1 MRCNLFMPQ
10 IIYGASLHVFMKL
23 LTLLYIYILL
33 CFAPALCFG
42 QSNVHGTV
50 TDARTHEAVPGVLIS
65 NADDGKTLTTTNAK
79 GKFTLQTEGIK
90 NLRFSMIGFNDKIY
104 PLTGTPSI
112 EIAMEPS
119 TIDLQQV
126 VISASRER
134 QARQDA
140 PIAISKINATQIHDT
155 KATALYQ
162 LLNKV
167 TGVYMVDL
175 GNEQHTMAIR
185 QPITYNALYL
195 YMEDGLPIRPTGI
208 FNHNSLYE
216 INMSGVRDIEV
227 IKGPASSLYGSNAIG
242 GAINFITQ
250 GPPAGYAGNVSVQGD
265 NYHYRRVDADGGFS
279 AGKFGL
285 YVGGYIAKQRD
296 GWQDYTDFDKYSG
309 NFKTT
314 YDFDAATRLTTSVAY
329 NYLNTQTPGSLDS
342 TKFYSRTYGANQRFT
357 YRKVKAFRANTKLEH
372 TWSDKSSSFLTLFYR
387 NNSTAQLPSYYIAD
401 VRDNAGN
408 YLSSNGQENDQSFHS
423 LGLLAQHRQDLD
435 FLHSRLIVGVYADN
449 SPSSYYAKFLD
460 IQKDVTN
467 NFYTGYTNTGNYIDN
482 YSIKL
487 FNTAAYAQYEIKPA
501 EALRIVMG
509 LRYDRIHYN
518 FTNGIAPGNTKY
530 KQQET
535 NDFNIVAPK
544 LGLTYNFGNN
554 KGLYANYSVG
564 FQPPETG
571 DLYSARQLTPLK
583 QATFNNYEAG
593 GWFTA
598 LNKKMYVEVTFYDLE
613 GRNEI
618 INQLLP
624 DNTTQNQNAGATR
637 HRGIEYSIAY
647 APVSELSFRFSGTN
661 AKHTYVDY
669 SEVATNFS
677 TGASTVTVYNGKRM
691 NNAPSWIA
699 NSELTYKPA
708 YINGF
713 RISGEWQHINS
724 YFTNPANTKTYAG
737 YDIFNVRTGFDVKSG
752 LLKGAG
758 IWCNVLNV
766 TNKLYATTVTSNQ
779 YGDTYNAAPPRVY
792 TLGISYSF
800 AKH

>member
-1 MRCNLFMPQ
+1 MPQ
-10 IIYGASLHVFMKL
+10 RIGASLYVFMKTP
-23 LTLLYIYILL
+23 TLILYIIL
-33 CFAPALCFG
+33 CFTPAIAFG
-42 QSNVHGTV
+42 QSSLRGTV
-50 TDARTHEAVPGVLIS
+50 TDARTNEAVAGVMIS
-65 NADDGKTLTTTNAK
+65 NTADGKLLTTTNAK
-79 GKFTLQTEGIK
+79 GKFTFQTNDVKTIR
-90 NLRFSMIGFNDKIY
+90 LSMIGFTDRIY
-104 PLTGTPSI
+104 TLNGTESV
-112 EIAMEPS
+112 EIALEPS

-285 YVGGYIAKQRD
+285 YVGGYVAKQRD
-296 GWQDYTDFDKYSG
+296 GWQDYTNFDKYSG

-372 TWSDKSSSFLTLFYR
+372 SWNNQSSTFLTLFYR
-387 NNSTAQLPSYYIAD
+387 NNSTAQLPSYFISD

-435 FLHSRLIVGVYADN
+435 FLHSRLIVGLYADN
-449 SPSSYYAKFLD
+449 SPSSYYAKFLNV
-460 IQKDVTN
+460 QKDVAN
-467 NFYTGYTNTGNYIDN
+467 NFYTGYTPTGNYIDN
-482 YSIKL
+482 YHIKL

-501 EALRIVMG
+501 EPLRIVMG

-598 LNKKMYVEVTFYDLE
+598 LNKKMYVELTVYDLE

-637 HRGIEYSIAY
+637 HRGVEYSVAY
-647 APVSELSFRFSGTN
+647 APVNELSFRFSGTN
-661 AKHTYVDY
+661 ARHTYVDY
-669 SEVATNFS
+669 SEVTTNYS
-677 TGASTVTVYNGKRM
+677 TGTNTVKVYNGNRM

-699 NSELTYKPA
+699 NSEITYKPA

-713 RISGEWQHINS
+713 RIAGEWQHIAS

-737 YDIFNVRTGFDVKSG
+737 YDIFNLRTGFDVKSG
-752 LLKGAG
+752 PLQGAG
-758 IWCNVLNV
+758 IWFNVLNL

>member
-1 MRCNLFMPQ
+1 
-10 IIYGASLHVFMKL
+10 MKL
-23 LTLLYIYILL
+23 LTLLYSLL

-42 QSNVHGTV
+42 QSNMHGTV
-50 TDARTHEAVPGVLIS
+50 TDARTHEAIPGVLIS

-79 GKFTLQTEGIK
+79 GKFELETTGIK
-90 NLRFSMIGFNDKIY
+90 TLRFSMIGFNDRIY
-104 PLTGTPSI
+104 LLTGTPSI
-112 EIAMEPS
+112 EIVLEPS

-372 TWSDKSSSFLTLFYR
+372 NWSDKSSSFLTLFYR

-482 YSIKL
+482 YRIKL

-637 HRGIEYSIAY
+637 HRGIEYSVAY
-647 APVSELSFRFSGTN
+647 APVNELSFRFSGTN

-677 TGASTVTVYNGKRM
+677 TGASTVTVYNGNRM

-699 NSELTYKPA
+699 NSELIYKPA

-713 RISGEWQHINS
+713 RIAGEWQHINS
-724 YFTNPANTKTYAG
+724 YFTNPANTKTYSG

-758 IWCNVLNV
+758 IWFNVLNV

-792 TLGISYSF
+792 TLGVSYSF

>member
-1 MRCNLFMPQ
+1 
-10 IIYGASLHVFMKL
+10 MKL

-42 QSNVHGTV
+42 QSNMHGTV
-50 TDARTHEAVPGVLIS
+50 TDARTHEAIPGVLIS
-65 NADDGKTLTTTNAK
+65 NADNGKTLTTTNVR

-90 NLRFSMIGFNDKIY
+90 ALRFIMIGFNDKIY

-112 EIAMEPS
+112 EIVLEPS

-195 YMEDGLPIRPTGI
+195 YLEDGLPIRPTGI

-279 AGKFGL
+279 TGKFGL

-342 TKFYSRTYGANQRFT
+342 AKFYSRTYGANQRFT

-372 TWSDKSSSFLTLFYR
+372 AWNDKSSSFLTLFYR
-387 NNSTAQLPSYYIAD
+387 NNSTAQLPSYYISD

-482 YSIKL
+482 YRIKL

-637 HRGIEYSIAY
+637 HRGIEYSVAY

-677 TGASTVTVYNGKRM
+677 TGVSTVTVYNGNRM

-708 YINGF
+708 YLNGF
-713 RISGEWQHINS
+713 RIAGEWQHINS

-752 LLKGAG
+752 VLKGAG
-758 IWCNVLNV
+758 IWFNVLNV

>member
-1 MRCNLFMPQ
+1 MPQ
-10 IIYGASLHVFMKL
+10 RIGASTYVFMKL
-23 LTLLYIYILL
+23 STLLYIIL
-33 CFAPALCFG
+33 CFAPVFAFG
-42 QSNVHGTV
+42 QSNLHGTV
-50 TDARTHEAVPGVLIS
+50 TDARTNEAVAGVMIS
-65 NADDGKTLTTTNAK
+65 NTTNGKLLTTTNAK
-79 GKFTLQTEGIK
+79 GKFSFNSDSIK
-90 NLRFSMIGFNDKIY
+90 TIRLTMIGFADKIY
-104 PLTGTPSI
+104 TLSGAESV
-112 EIAMEPS
+112 EIALEPS

-227 IKGPASSLYGSNAIG
+227 IKGPASSLYGSNAVG
-242 GAINFITQ
+242 GAVNFISQ

-265 NYHYRRVDADGGFS
+265 SHNYRRVDADGGFS
-279 AGKFGL
+279 TGKFGL
-285 YVGGYIAKQRD
+285 YVGGYVAKLRN

-314 YDFDAATRLTTSVAY
+314 YDFDNATRLTTSVAY

-342 TKFYSRTYGANQRFT
+342 AKFYSRTYGANQRFT

-372 TWSDKSSSFLTLFYR
+372 TWNNQSSTFLTLFYR
-387 NNSTAQLPSYYIAD
+387 NNSTAQLPSYYISD

-408 YLSSNGQENDQSFHS
+408 YISSNGQENDQSFHS
-423 LGLLAQHRQDLD
+423 LGLLAQHRQDID
-435 FLHSRLIVGVYADN
+435 FLHSRLIVGLYADN

-460 IQKDVTN
+460 IQKDVVN
-467 NFYTGYTNTGNYIDN
+467 NFYTGYTPTGNYIDN
-482 YSIKL
+482 YRIKL

-501 EALRIVMG
+501 EPLRIVMG
-509 LRYDRIHYN
+509 LRYDRIHYS

-571 DLYSARQLTPLK
+571 DLYSARQLMPLK

-598 LNKKMYVEVTFYDLE
+598 LNKKMYVEVTVYDLE

-637 HRGIEYSIAY
+637 HRGIEYSVAY
-647 APVSELSFRFSGTN
+647 APVNELSFRFSGTN

-669 SEVATNFS
+669 NEVSTNFS
-677 TGASTVTVYNGKRM
+677 TGANTVTVYNGNRM
-691 NNAPSWIA
+691 SNAPNWIA

-708 YINGF
+708 YIKGF
-713 RISGEWQHINS
+713 RIAGEWQHIAS
-724 YFTNPANTKTYAG
+724 YFTNPANTKTYGG
-737 YDIFNVRTGFDVKSG
+737 YNIFNLRTGFDVKSG
-752 LLKGAG
+752 PLQGAG
-758 IWCNVLNV
+758 IWVNVMNI

-779 YGDTYNAAPPRVY
+779 YGDTYNAAPPRIY

>member
-1 MRCNLFMPQ
+1 M
-10 IIYGASLHVFMKL
+10 
-23 LTLLYIYILL
+23 ILL
-33 CFAPALCFG
+33 CLTPALCLG
-42 QSNVHGTV
+42 QGNLQGTV
-50 TDARTHEAVPGVLIS
+50 TDARTHEAIPGVMIS
-65 NADDGKTLTTTNAK
+65 NPNTGKLLTTTNAK
-79 GKFTLQTEGIK
+79 GKFTLASDTLK
-90 NLRFSMIGFNDKIY
+90 TLRFAMIGFNDKLY
-104 PLTGTPSI
+104 TVTGKASI
-112 EIAMEPS
+112 EINLEPS

-126 VISASRER
+126 VVTASRER

-265 NYHYRRVDADGGFS
+265 NYHYRRVDADGGFT

-314 YDFDAATRLTTSVAY
+314 YDFDASTRLTTSVAY

-342 TKFYSRTYGANQRFT
+342 AKFYSRTYGANQRFT

-372 TWSDKSSSFLTLFYR
+372 AWGNKSSTFLTLFYR
-387 NNSTAQLPSYYIAD
+387 NNSTAQLPSYFISD

-423 LGLLAQHRQDLD
+423 LGLLAQHRQDID
-435 FLHSRLIVGVYADN
+435 FLHSRLIVGAYVDN
-449 SPSSYYAKFLD
+449 SPSSYYAKFLN
-460 IQKDVTN
+460 IQKDVAN
-467 NFYTGYTNTGNYIDN
+467 NYYTGYTATGNYIDN
-482 YSIKL
+482 YRIKL
-487 FNTAAYAQYEIKPA
+487 FNTAAYAQYELKPA
-501 EALRIVMG
+501 EPLRIVMG

-518 FTNGIAPGNTKY
+518 FNNGITAGSKY

-598 LNKKMYVEVTFYDLE
+598 FNKKMYVEVTLYDLE

-618 INQLLP
+618 ISQLLP

-637 HRGIEYSIAY
+637 HRGVEYSVAY
-647 APVSELSFRFSGTN
+647 APVKELSFRFSGTN

-669 SEVATNFS
+669 NEVSTNYS
-677 TGASTVTVYNGKRM
+677 TGTNTVTVYNGNRM

-699 NSELTYKPA
+699 NSEITYKPA
-708 YINGF
+708 YIDGF
-713 RISGEWQHINS
+713 RIAGEWQHINK
-724 YFTNPANTKTYAG
+724 YFTNPANTKTYSG

-752 LLKGAG
+752 PLKGAG
-758 IWCNVLNV
+758 IWFNVINV

>member
-1 MRCNLFMPQ
+1 MVSALSFAQNNL
-10 IIYGASLHVFMKL
+10 
-23 LTLLYIYILL
+23 
-33 CFAPALCFG
+33 
-42 QSNVHGTV
+42 HGTV
-50 TDARTHEAVPGVLIS
+50 TDACTHEPLAGVMIS
-65 NADDGKTLTTTNAK
+65 NTATGVVLTTTNNK
-79 GKFTLQTEGIK
+79 GKFEIK
-90 NLRFSMIGFNDKIY
+90 AENVSSLRFAMVGF
-104 PLTGTPSI
+104 TPQIISI
-112 EIAMEPS
+112 TDGKAIDVMMEPS

-126 VISASRER
+126 VVSASRER

-155 KATALYQ
+155 KATAFYQ

-227 IKGPASSLYGSNAIG
+227 IKGPASSLYGSNAVG
-242 GAINFITQ
+242 GAVNFITQ
-250 GPPAGYAGNVSVQGD
+250 GPPAGYAGNISLQGD

-279 AGKFGL
+279 SGKFGL
-285 YVGGYIAKQRD
+285 YVGGYLARQRN
-296 GWQDYTDFDKYSG
+296 GWQDYTDFDKRSG

-314 YDFDAATRLTTSVAY
+314 YDFDANTRLTTSLAY

-342 TKFYSRTYGANQRFT
+342 TKFYSRKYGANQRFT
-357 YRKVKAFRANTKLEH
+357 YRKVEAWRANTRLDHK
-372 TWSDKSSSFLTLFYR
+372 WNDKSNTFFTLFYR
-387 NNSTAQLPSYYIAD
+387 NNSTGQLPSYFISD

-408 YLSSNGQENDQSFHS
+408 YVSSNGQENNQSFHS
-423 LGLLAQHRQDLD
+423 IGILTQHRQDFD
-435 FLHSRLIVGVYADN
+435 FLHSRLIVGAYMDN
-449 SPSSYYAKFLD
+449 SPSSYYAKYLD
-460 IQKDVTN
+460 IQKDVAN
-467 NFYTGYTNTGNYIDN
+467 NFYTGYTNTGKYIDN
-482 YSIKL
+482 YRIKL
-487 FNTAAYAQYEIKPA
+487 FNTAAYTQYEIKPTD
-501 EALRIVMG
+501 ALRIVMG

-518 FTNGIAPGNTKY
+518 FINGITSGSKY

-593 GWFTA
+593 GWFA
-598 LNKKMYVEVTFYDLE
+598 AFDKKLYLELSVYDLE

-618 INQLLP
+618 ISQLLP

-637 HRGIEYSIAY
+637 HRGVEYSIAF
-647 APVSELSFRFSGTN
+647 APVKELALRFSGTN
-661 AKHTYVDY
+661 AWHTYRDY
-669 SEVATNFS
+669 SEVRANYATGTN
-677 TGASTVTVYNGKRM
+677 TVLVYNGNRM
-691 NNAPSWIA
+691 ANAPNWIA
-699 NSELTYKPA
+699 NSEITYKPA
-708 YINGF
+708 YLNGF
-713 RISGEWQHINS
+713 RISGEWQHIGS
-724 YFTNPANTKTYAG
+724 YFTDPANTKTYGG
-737 YDIFNVRTGFDVKSG
+737 YDLFNARTGFDVKG
-752 LLKGAG
+752 GPLKGCG
-758 IWCNVLNV
+758 IWFNVLNL

-792 TLGISYSF
+792 SLGISYSF
-800 AKH
+800 AKY

>member
-1 MRCNLFMPQ
+1 M
-10 IIYGASLHVFMKL
+10 
-23 LTLLYIYILL
+23 L
-33 CFAPALCFG
+33 CFAPAIAFG
-42 QSNVHGTV
+42 QSSLRGTV
-50 TDARTHEAVPGVLIS
+50 TDARTNEAVAGVMIS
-65 NADDGKTLTTTNAK
+65 NTADGKLLTTTNAK
-79 GKFTLQTEGIK
+79 GKFTFQTNDVKTIR
-90 NLRFSMIGFNDKIY
+90 LSMIGFTDRIY
-104 PLTGTPSI
+104 TLNGTESV
-112 EIAMEPS
+112 EIALEPS

-285 YVGGYIAKQRD
+285 YVGGYVAKQRD
-296 GWQDYTDFDKYSG
+296 GWQDYTNFDKYSG

-372 TWSDKSSSFLTLFYR
+372 SWNNQSSTFLTLFYR
-387 NNSTAQLPSYYIAD
+387 NNSTAQLPSYFISD

-435 FLHSRLIVGVYADN
+435 FLHSRLIVGLYADN
-449 SPSSYYAKFLD
+449 SPSSYYAKFLNV
-460 IQKDVTN
+460 QKDVAN
-467 NFYTGYTNTGNYIDN
+467 NFYTGYTPTGNYIDN
-482 YSIKL
+482 YRIKL

-501 EALRIVMG
+501 EPLRIVMG

-598 LNKKMYVEVTFYDLE
+598 LNKKMYVEVTVYDLE

-637 HRGIEYSIAY
+637 HRGVEYSVAY
-647 APVSELSFRFSGTN
+647 APVNELSFRFSGTN
-661 AKHTYVDY
+661 ARHTYVDY
-669 SEVATNFS
+669 SEVTTNYS
-677 TGASTVTVYNGKRM
+677 TGTNTVKVYNGNRM

-699 NSELTYKPA
+699 NSEITYKPA

-713 RISGEWQHINS
+713 RIAGEWQHIAS

-737 YDIFNVRTGFDVKSG
+737 YDIFNLRTGFDVKSG
-752 LLKGAG
+752 PLQGAG
-758 IWCNVLNV
+758 IWFNVLNL

>member
-1 MRCNLFMPQ
+1 
-10 IIYGASLHVFMKL
+10 MKL
-23 LTLLYIYILL
+23 HTLLYIML
-33 CFAPALCFG
+33 CFTPALCFG
-42 QSNVHGTV
+42 QGNLHGTV
-50 TDARTHEAVPGVLIS
+50 TDTRTHEAIQGVMIS
-65 NADDGKTLTTTNAK
+65 NPTTGQLLTTTNAK
-79 GKFTLQTEGIK
+79 GKFTLVADTLK
-90 NLRFSMIGFNDKIY
+90 TLRFTMIGFNDKLYSI
-104 PLTGTPSI
+104 TGAASI
-112 EIAMEPS
+112 QVNLEPS

-126 VISASRER
+126 VVTASRER

-227 IKGPASSLYGSNAIG
+227 VKGPASSLYGSNAIG

-265 NYHYRRVDADGGFS
+265 NYHYRRVDADGGFT

-285 YVGGYIAKQRD
+285 YVGGYVAKQRD

-314 YDFDAATRLTTSVAY
+314 YDFDASTRLTTSVAY

-342 TKFYSRTYGANQRFT
+342 AKFYSRTYGANQRFT

-372 TWSDKSSSFLTLFYR
+372 AWTNKSSTFLTLFYR
-387 NNSTAQLPSYYIAD
+387 NNSTAQLPSYFISD

-423 LGLLAQHRQDLD
+423 LGLLAQHRQDID
-435 FLHSRLIVGVYADN
+435 FLHSRLIVGAYVDN
-449 SPSSYYAKFLD
+449 SPSSYYAKFLN
-460 IQKDVTN
+460 IQKDVAN
-467 NFYTGYTNTGNYIDN
+467 NTYTGYTATGNYIDN
-482 YSIKL
+482 YRIKL

-501 EALRIVMG
+501 EPLRIVMG

-518 FTNGIAPGNTKY
+518 FTNGITAGSKY

-535 NDFNIVAPK
+535 NNFNIVAPK

-554 KGLYANYSVG
+554 KGIYANYSVG

-598 LNKKMYVEVTFYDLE
+598 FNKKMYVEVTVYDLE

-618 INQLLP
+618 ISQLLP

-637 HRGIEYSIAY
+637 HRGIEYSVAY
-647 APVSELSFRFSGTN
+647 APVKELSFRFSGTN

-669 SEVATNFS
+669 NEVSTNFS
-677 TGASTVTVYNGKRM
+677 TGSSTVTVYNGNRM
-691 NNAPSWIA
+691 SNAPSWIA
-699 NSELTYKPA
+699 NSEITYKPA
-708 YINGF
+708 YIDGF
-713 RISGEWQHINS
+713 RIAGEWQHINK
-724 YFTNPANTKTYAG
+724 YFTNPANTKTYSG

-752 LLKGAG
+752 PIKGAG
-758 IWCNVLNV
+758 IWFNVINV

>member
-1 MRCNLFMPQ
+1 MPQ
-10 IIYGASLHVFMKL
+10 RIGASTYVFMKL
-23 LTLLYIYILL
+23 STLLLYIIL
-33 CFAPALCFG
+33 CFAPVFAFG
-42 QSNVHGTV
+42 QSNLHGTV
-50 TDARTHEAVPGVLIS
+50 TDARTNEAVAGVMIS
-65 NADDGKTLTTTNAK
+65 NTTNGKLLTTTNAK
-79 GKFTLQTEGIK
+79 GKFSFNADSIK
-90 NLRFSMIGFNDKIY
+90 TIRLTMIGFADKIY
-104 PLTGTPSI
+104 TLSGVGSV
-112 EIAMEPS
+112 ELALEPS

-227 IKGPASSLYGSNAIG
+227 IKGPASSLYGSNAVG
-242 GAINFITQ
+242 GAVNFISQ

-265 NYHYRRVDADGGFS
+265 SHNYRRVDADGGFS
-279 AGKFGL
+279 TGKFGL
-285 YVGGYIAKQRD
+285 YVGGYVAKLRN

-314 YDFDAATRLTTSVAY
+314 YDFDNATRLTTSVAY

-342 TKFYSRTYGANQRFT
+342 AKFYSRTYGANQRFT

-372 TWSDKSSSFLTLFYR
+372 TWNNQSSTFLTLFYR
-387 NNSTAQLPSYYIAD
+387 NNSTAQLPSYYISD

-408 YLSSNGQENDQSFHS
+408 YVSSNGQENDQSFHS
-423 LGLLAQHRQDLD
+423 LGLLAQHRQDID
-435 FLHSRLIVGVYADN
+435 FLHSRLIVGLYADN

-460 IQKDVTN
+460 IQKDVVN
-467 NFYTGYTNTGNYIDN
+467 NFYTGYTPTGNYIDN
-482 YSIKL
+482 YRIKL
-487 FNTAAYAQYEIKPA
+487 FNTAAYAQYEIKPT
-501 EALRIVMG
+501 EPLRIVMG

-598 LNKKMYVEVTFYDLE
+598 LNKKMYVEVTVYDLE

-637 HRGIEYSIAY
+637 HRGIEYSVAY
-647 APVSELSFRFSGTN
+647 APVNELSFRFSGTN

-669 SEVATNFS
+669 NEVSTNFS
-677 TGASTVTVYNGKRM
+677 TGANTVTVYNGNRM
-691 NNAPSWIA
+691 SNAPNWIA
-699 NSELTYKPA
+699 NSELTYKPT

-713 RISGEWQHINS
+713 RIAGEWQHIAS
-724 YFTNPANTKTYAG
+724 YFTNPANTKTYGG
-737 YDIFNVRTGFDVKSG
+737 YNIFNLRTGFDVKSG
-752 LLKGAG
+752 PLQGAG
-758 IWCNVLNV
+758 IWVNVMNI

-779 YGDTYNAAPPRVY
+779 YGDTYNAAPPRIY

>member
-1 MRCNLFMPQ
+1 
-10 IIYGASLHVFMKL
+10 MKL
-23 LTLLYIYILL
+23 STLLYTIIL
-33 CFAPALCFG
+33 CTVSAFSFAQGNL
-42 QSNVHGTV
+42 HGTV
-50 TDARTHEAVPGVLIS
+50 TDARTHEPLAGVMIS
-65 NADDGKTLTTTNAK
+65 NAATGAVLTTSNNKGKFSLQADTVSNLRFAMIGFTTQIIKATNAK
-79 GKFTLQTEGIK
+79 A
-90 NLRFSMIGFNDKIY
+90 
-104 PLTGTPSI
+104 I
-112 EIAMEPS
+112 EVMMEPS

-126 VISASRER
+126 VVSASRER

-216 INMSGVRDIEV
+216 VNMSGVRDIEV

-242 GAINFITQ
+242 GAVNFITQ
-250 GPPAGYAGNVSVQGD
+250 GPPAGYAGNVSIQGD

-279 AGKFGL
+279 SGKFGL
-285 YVGGYIAKQRD
+285 YVGGYIARQRD
-296 GWQDYTDFDKYSG
+296 GWQDYADFDKRSG

-314 YDFDAATRLTTSVAY
+314 YDFDANTRLTTSLAY

-342 TKFYSRTYGANQRFT
+342 TKFYSRKYGANQRFT
-357 YRKVKAFRANTKLEH
+357 YRKVEAWRANTRLDHK
-372 TWSDKSSSFLTLFYR
+372 WSDKSNTFFTLFYR
-387 NNSTAQLPSYYIAD
+387 NNSTGQLPSYYISD

-408 YLSSNGQENDQSFHS
+408 YLSSNGQENNQSFHS
-423 LGLLAQHRQDLD
+423 IGLLTQHRQDFD
-435 FLHSRLIVGVYADN
+435 FLHSRLIIGAYLDN
-449 SPSSYYAKFLD
+449 SPSSYYAKYLE
-460 IQKDVTN
+460 IQKDVAN
-467 NFYTGYTNTGNYIDN
+467 NFYTGYTNTGTYIDN
-482 YSIKL
+482 YRIKL
-487 FNTAAYAQYEIKPA
+487 FNTAAYTQYELKPTD
-501 EALRIVMG
+501 ALRIVMG

-518 FTNGIAPGNTKY
+518 FTNGITSGSKY

-571 DLYSARQLTPLK
+571 DLYSARQLVPLK

-593 GWFTA
+593 GWFA
-598 LNKKMYVEVTFYDLE
+598 AFDKKLYIELSLYDLE

-637 HRGIEYSIAY
+637 HRGVEYSLAF
-647 APVSELSFRFSGTN
+647 APVKEIAFRFSGTN
-661 AKHTYVDY
+661 AWHTYRDY
-669 SEVATNFS
+669 SEVRTNYATGTN
-677 TGASTVTVYNGKRM
+677 TVLVYDGNRM
-691 NNAPSWIA
+691 ANAPKWIA

-708 YINGF
+708 YLNGF
-713 RISGEWQHINS
+713 RISGEWQHIGS
-724 YFTNPANTKTYAG
+724 YFTNPANTKSYGG
-737 YDIFNVRTGFDVKSG
+737 YDLFNARTGFDVKSG
-752 LLKGAG
+752 ALKGCG
-758 IWCNVLNV
+758 IWFNVLNL
-766 TNKLYATTVTSNQ
+766 TNKLYATTVISNQ

-792 TLGISYSF
+792 SLGISYSF
-800 AKH
+800 SKY

>member
-1 MRCNLFMPQ
+1 
-10 IIYGASLHVFMKL
+10 MKL
-23 LTLLYIYILL
+23 LTLLYILL

-79 GKFTLQTEGIK
+79 GKFELETTGIK
-90 NLRFSMIGFNDKIY
+90 TLRFSMIGFNDRIY
-104 PLTGTPSI
+104 PLTGTSSI

-285 YVGGYIAKQRD
+285 YIGGYIAKQRD

-342 TKFYSRTYGANQRFT
+342 AKFYSRTYGANQRFT

-372 TWSDKSSSFLTLFYR
+372 AWNDKSSSFLTLFYR

-401 VRDNAGN
+401 VRDNDGN

-449 SPSSYYAKFLD
+449 SPSLYYAKFLD

-482 YSIKL
+482 YRIKL

-598 LNKKMYVEVTFYDLE
+598 LNKKMYIEVTFYDLE

-637 HRGIEYSIAY
+637 HRGIEYSVAY

-677 TGASTVTVYNGKRM
+677 TGASTVMIYNGNRM

-758 IWCNVLNV
+758 IWFNVLNV

>member
-1 MRCNLFMPQ
+1 
-10 IIYGASLHVFMKL
+10 MKIS
-23 LTLLYIYILL
+23 TLLYILL
-33 CFAPALCFG
+33 WFVPGISFAQNALT
-42 QSNVHGTV
+42 GTV
-50 TDARTHEAVPGVLIS
+50 TDARTHEAVQGVMIS
-65 NADDGKTLTTTNAK
+65 NAVNGKLLTTTNAK
-79 GKFTLQTEGIK
+79 GKFALATDSLKT
-90 NLRFSMIGFNDKIY
+90 LRFSMVGFNTKTY
-104 PLTGTPSI
+104 KLSGATTV
-112 EIAMEPS
+112 EISLEPS

-126 VISASRER
+126 VVTASRER

-227 IKGPASSLYGSNAIG
+227 VKGPASSLYGSNAIG

-250 GPPAGYAGNVSVQGD
+250 GPPAGYAGNVSIQGD
-265 NYHYRRVDADGGFS
+265 NYHYRRLDADGGFT

-285 YVGGYIAKQRD
+285 YVGGYIAKQRN

-372 TWSDKSSSFLTLFYR
+372 MWSNQSSTFLTLFYR
-387 NNSTAQLPSYYIAD
+387 NNSTAQLPSYFISD

-408 YLSSNGQENDQSFHS
+408 YLSSNGQENDQRFHS
-423 LGLLAQHRQDLD
+423 LGLLAQHRQDFDL
-435 FLHSRLIVGVYADN
+435 LHSRLILGAYVDN

-460 IQKDVTN
+460 IQKDVAN
-467 NFYTGYTNTGNYIDN
+467 NYYTGYTPTGNYIDN
-482 YSIKL
+482 YRIKL

-501 EALRIVMG
+501 DPLRIVMG

-518 FTNGIAPGNTKY
+518 FTNGIAAGSTKY

-535 NDFNIVAPK
+535 NDFNIIAPK

-637 HRGIEYSIAY
+637 HQGIEYSVAY
-647 APVSELSFRFSGTN
+647 APVNEIAFRFSGTN

-669 SEVATNFS
+669 NEVATNFN
-677 TGASTVTVYNGKRM
+677 TGTSTVTIYNGNRM
-691 NNAPSWIA
+691 ANAPSWIA

-708 YINGF
+708 YLNGF
-713 RISGEWQHINS
+713 RIAGEWQHIAS

-737 YDIFNVRTGFDVKSG
+737 YNIFNLRTGFDAKSG
-752 LLKGAG
+752 LFKGAG
-758 IWCNVLNV
+758 IWFNVLNL